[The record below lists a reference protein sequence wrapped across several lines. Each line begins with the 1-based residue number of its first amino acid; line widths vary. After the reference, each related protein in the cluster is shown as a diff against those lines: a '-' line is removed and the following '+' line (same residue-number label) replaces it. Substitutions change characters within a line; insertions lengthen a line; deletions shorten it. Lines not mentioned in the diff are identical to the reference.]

1 MPKERMNAPPRLTNK
16 QADINDPN
24 FSPAIDTN
32 GYPE

>member
-1 MPKERMNAPPRLTNK
+1 MNAPARLANK

-32 GYPE
+32 GHPE